1 MASHSSAAIAAPKG
15 TNMNAFLSKSILGIC
30 TAALVGASMLPL
42 AASAGEVNNRVNRE
56 QARIDRGVADG
67 QMTRREFDR
76 TESRLD
82 RIDAQRERDLRANG
96 GHLTPGERGQL
107 NRELN
112 RNSRAIYF
120 DNHNRA
126 RQPGAPLR

>member
-1 MASHSSAAIAAPKG
+1 MASYSSAAIAASKG
-15 TNMNAFLSKSILGIC
+15 PNMNAFLSKSILGIC
-30 TAALVGASMLPL
+30 TAALVGATMLPL
-42 AASAGEVNNRVNRE
+42 AASAGEVNDRIDRQ
-56 QARIDRGVADG
+56 QARINHGVGDG
-67 QMTRREFDR
+67 QMTRGEFDR

-82 RIDAQRERDLRANG
+82 RIDAQRERDLRAND
-96 GHLTPGERGQL
+96 GHLTPGERRQL

>member
-1 MASHSSAAIAAPKG
+1 MTSYSSAAIAASKG
-15 TNMNAFLSKSILGIC
+15 PNMNAFLSKSILGIC

-42 AASAGEVNNRVNRE
+42 AASAGEVNNRVNHQ
-56 QARIDRGVADG
+56 QARIDRGVSDG
-67 QMTRREFDR
+67 QMTRGEFDR
-76 TESRLD
+76 TQSRLG
-82 RIDAQRERDLRANG
+82 RIDAQRERDLRSND

-120 DNHNRA
+120 DKHNRA